1 MSNIIGFGANSSGG
15 GGNVQNIKIYN
26 ITDNDI
32 LANSF
37 SITPDT
43 GYNSIQNIT
52 VNTTLLKKNFKHIV
66 QVLYNGNP
74 FGSSFWLRVDS
85 TNKLI
90 EISSNITEKYI
101 QLKQIHYI

>member
-1 MSNIIGFGANSSGG
+1 MSNIIGLGTNPSGG

-52 VNTTLLKKNFKHIV
+52 VNTTLLKKNFKLSYKSYTTGILLV
-66 QVLYNGNP
+66 PV
-74 FGSSFWLRVDS
+74 FG
-85 TNKLI
+85 
-90 EISSNITEKYI
+90 
-101 QLKQIHYI
+101 